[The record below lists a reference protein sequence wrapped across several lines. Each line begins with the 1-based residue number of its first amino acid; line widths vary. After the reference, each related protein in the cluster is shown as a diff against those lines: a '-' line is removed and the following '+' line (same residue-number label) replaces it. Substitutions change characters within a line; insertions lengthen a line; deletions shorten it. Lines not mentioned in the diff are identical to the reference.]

1 VKKNILI
8 FDLDGTLIKSKK
20 DIIESFNLA
29 LKKYQIKIN
38 DSFFL
43 KNSSLGS
50 FYFLKKIF
58 PSDKKKLNIALD
70 NFRKIYYKNC
80 TKNTKLTPGVKKFLK
95 WTVNNNYINVIST
108 NKSLKLSVKILK
120 YFDLLN
126 YFKKIY
132 AFDNS
137 NFKKPN
143 KKHLENIISDFKAI
157 PKKTF
162 YFGDSHV
169 DSKMSLSCGV
179 KFILLKNGYTNLA
192 QSKIYKNKLI
202 KDFNEININ
211 SF

>member
-1 VKKNILI
+1 MKKNILV

-29 LKKYQIKIN
+29 LKKYQIKIDN
-38 DSFFL
+38 SFFL

-58 PSDKKKLNIALD
+58 RSDKKKLNIVLD

-80 TKNTKLTPGVKKFLK
+80 TKSTKLTPGVKKFLK
-95 WTVNNNYINVIST
+95 WTVKNNYINVVST

-120 YFDLLN
+120 HFGLLN

-132 AFDNS
+132 AFDNT
-137 NFKKPN
+137 NFQKPN
-143 KKHLENIISDFKAI
+143 KRHLENIISDFKTI
-157 PKKTF
+157 PKNTF
-162 YFGDSHV
+162 YFGDSQI
-169 DSKMSLSCGV
+169 DSEMSLSCGV

-211 SF
+211 TF